1 MAEDF
6 RLKCDIQNVWTES
19 AVLSGKWDPVKKLW
33 TLEIQKAG
41 GGTRSITSSFV
52 VIAGGGGGQNPVT
65 PEYPNLV
72 LHQAS
77 FAIRDLLLPQEN
89 FQGVA
94 MHSNDYTTPSQWKGK
109 HGIIVGTANTGTFSA
124 PYGLYMADHAAHDVA
139 EDMIDAG
146 LSSVTMI
153 QRNKTC
159 MYNTNKGLDFTLA
172 NAIRCP
178 PSGVLP
184 ARC

>member
-1 MAEDF
+1 MGP
-6 RLKCDIQNVWTES
+6 S
-19 AVLSGKWDPVKKLW
+19 
-33 TLEIQKAG
+33 QKALDSG
-41 GGTRSITSSFV
+41 NPKKQEAAFALLLRLSLSLREVGVVKTQSRQNIQIWYYFV
-52 VIAGGGGGQNPVT
+52 
-65 PEYPNLV
+65 
-72 LHQAS
+72 HQAS

>member
-1 MAEDF
+1 MSGRNQLSYPGNGTQSKSFGLWKSKKQEVALASLPLHSLSLREVGAD
-6 RLKCDIQNVWTES
+6 KNQSCQNIQIGYY
-19 AVLSGKWDPVKKLW
+19 L
-33 TLEIQKAG
+33 
-41 GGTRSITSSFV
+41 
-52 VIAGGGGGQNPVT
+52 
-65 PEYPNLV
+65 
-72 LHQAS
+72 QAS
-77 FAIRDLLLPQEN
+77 FTIRDLLLLQEN

-94 MHSNDYTTPSQWKGK
+94 MHSNDYTTHSQWKGK

-159 MYNTNKGLDFTLA
+159 IYKYQRLSSYT
-172 NAIRCP
+172 R
-178 PSGVLP
+178 
-184 ARC
+184 